1 MLGRPSQS
9 GRKCF
14 YAKHAL
20 LLNLRVST
28 GKFLELRN
36 AIHLPV
42 IPWRS
47 VIPHKFRGAEIVYI
61 CTVTYTSHKY
71 LAQQIPDISSGVES
85 YKLPT
90 TVDSRE
96 MPLKHLAQ
104 GLGLSKRMDLQ
115 RQQHKVPLTTHSN
128 TNTVLS
134 SHGLLGP
141 NEKDL
146 KTSEKDPIATPLQ
159 LVSAFQLPLSKP
171 STLKFAL
178 IANKNSRADIA

>member
-1 MLGRPSQS
+1 MQNMRFSWIWGFQLASFW
-9 GRKCF
+9 K
-14 YAKHAL
+14 
-20 LLNLRVST
+20 
-28 GKFLELRN
+28 LRN

-159 LVSAFQLPLSKP
+159 LVSAFQAAPFQA